1 MSNTPEGPGS
11 MPSAAL
17 KQTNKNKQKQT
28 KNPNKQTD
36 SMVVHICNSSNWGR
50 EPGGSEVHPR
60 IHSSFKVRQFND
72 QNKSTSSGWAVNLYG
87 RWGHGKICLTSSF
100 LIAWSSPSP
109 SLLCCPPYFTWV
121 TTAASQWASLTLDFL
136 NLHTKARW
144 SVHLLSA
151 PGSLLASKL
160 WMAPCRLIFLWQ
172 ECVSWQQTKVW
183 KYGFELSLNP

>member
-36 SMVVHICNSSNWGR
+36 IMVVHICNSSNWGR

-87 RWGHGKICLTSSF
+87 RWGHGKICFDLQLSHRLVLPLSVPP
-100 LIAWSSPSP
+100 LLS
-109 SLLCCPPYFTWV
+109 SLLHLSHHCSLPVSLPDSRLSEPPHKGQMISPPTLCPRLPPCLQTMDG
-121 TTAASQWASLTLDFL
+121 SL
-136 NLHTKARW
+136 
-144 SVHLLSA
+144 SPHLL
-151 PGSLLASKL
+151 
-160 WMAPCRLIFLWQ
+160 MARVC
-172 ECVSWQQTKVW
+172 
-183 KYGFELSLNP
+183 